1 MLTQPAVGQWQAGNG
16 FGVVG
21 TRPSPATQDGDG
33 TREISSTQTELHL
46 FVAPPH
52 FDSSTLAADSS
63 QPTGSPSQ
71 NPMAGIMPPLAYHRD
86 GHANFVFQLQQQ
98 KGKRWRL
105 GSDGGSPGLGKISN
119 IEIFITSEN
128 SPRHTPT
135 AKTVSTVSTP
145 PNPQPTP
152 LPPQPLRSP
161 GAKLFTTRSPPSHR
175 ESHLIHQSVPH
186 LAHRVDVHSPRPS
199 SIRASQSHPPAR
211 LVITEASAT
220 RSTVQY
226 PMSTSKPP
234 LKALR
239 CASHRSNNG
248 KSRVS
253 FIPRDPRQ
261 DLCSA
266 QAQAK
271 PTHRR
276 RTDHLA
282 AARGIRALRV
292 QSADDAAANHSFVEI
307 KKISSSV
314 LPPLLLPA
322 LQAACSIRP
331 LFASIPSLRPSS
343 MRHRKRPVNQ
353 RQLAWWM
360 RACATHG
367 VV

>member
-1 MLTQPAVGQWQAGNG
+1 MQISSFSFNSKREKDGGLAVMAAPRALEKSP
-16 FGVVG
+16 
-21 TRPSPATQDGDG
+21 TLRSSSPAKKVQDMPQLH
-33 TREISSTQTELHL
+33 RQCQQCQHPPKSSTT
-46 FVAPPH
+46 
-52 FDSSTLAADSS
+52 
-63 QPTGSPSQ
+63 
-71 NPMAGIMPPLAYHRD
+71 
-86 GHANFVFQLQQQ
+86 
-98 KGKRWRL
+98 
-105 GSDGGSPGLGKISN
+105 
-119 IEIFITSEN
+119 
-128 SPRHTPT
+128 
-135 AKTVSTVSTP
+135 
-145 PNPQPTP
+145 

-161 GAKLFTTRSPPSHR
+161 DAKLFRTRSPPSHR

-211 LVITEASAT
+211 LVITQTSAT
-220 RSTVQY
+220 RSTVQC

-253 FIPRDPRQ
+253 FIPRNPLQ

-282 AARGIRALRV
+282 AARGIRALRG
-292 QSADDAAANHSFVEI
+292 QSADDAAANHSFVER

-367 VV
+367 VL

>member
-1 MLTQPAVGQWQAGNG
+1 
-16 FGVVG
+16 
-21 TRPSPATQDGDG
+21 
-33 TREISSTQTELHL
+33 
-46 FVAPPH
+46 
-52 FDSSTLAADSS
+52 
-63 QPTGSPSQ
+63 
-71 NPMAGIMPPLAYHRD
+71 MPPLAYHRD
-86 GHANFVFQLQQQ
+86 GHANFIFQLQQQ

-119 IEIFITSEN
+119 IEIFITSEK
-128 SPRHTPT
+128 SPRHAPT

-145 PNPQPTP
+145 PQILNH
-152 LPPQPLRSP
+152 PPQPLRSP

-199 SIRASQSHPPAR
+199 SIRASQSRPPAR
-211 LVITEASAT
+211 LVITQASAT
-220 RSTVQY
+220 RSTVQC

-253 FIPRDPRQ
+253 FIPRDPLQ